1 MDLILDIDTQ
11 VDFMQPFG
19 SLYVP
24 KAETIIGNIKNLL
37 SDLYLPI
44 ISTVDEHDENDEE
57 FNSFPRHCVKNTH
70 GAWKIPET
78 LIYSPDYVT
87 KGDKDLTPLQL
98 TQNKQFILPKRT
110 YNIWDEK
117 LGNPKN
123 MKILLEH
130 FRPDTIHVVG
140 VATDICV
147 LAGVTGLAEKVNS
160 IILHR
165 DCIKGLSEDSEREAI
180 QKMLVLGNVW
190 EVYSDGKN

>member
-57 FNSFPRHCVKNTH
+57 FNTFPRHCVKNTH

-78 LIYSPDYVT
+78 LVYSPDYVT
-87 KGDKDLTPLQL
+87 RCDKELTPLQL

-117 LGNPKN
+117 LGNPDAMN
-123 MKILLEH
+123 QILEH
-130 FRPDTIHVVG
+130 FCPEIIHVMG
-140 VATDICV
+140 IATDICV
-147 LAGVTGLAEKVNS
+147 LAMVKGLAEIIGYTR
-160 IILHR
+160 IILHI
-165 DCIKGLSEDSEREAI
+165 DCMKGLTTESEEKALEEMLSLPRVWDSKET
-180 QKMLVLGNVW
+180 
-190 EVYSDGKN
+190 Y

>member
-1 MDLILDIDTQ
+1 MDLIIDVDTQ

-57 FNSFPRHCVKNTH
+57 FNTFPRHCVKNTH

-78 LIYSPDYVT
+78 LVYSPDYVT
-87 KGDKDLTPLQL
+87 RCDKELTPLQL

-123 MKILLEH
+123 MKILLEN
-130 FRPDTIHVVG
+130 FCPSTVHVVG
-140 VATDICV
+140 VATSICV
-147 LAGVTGLAEKVNS
+147 LAMV
-160 IILHR
+160 
-165 DCIKGLSEDSEREAI
+165 KGLTEMPNHGKIVLHTNCMKDLTPESEEKAMDEMFA
-180 QKMLVLGNVW
+180 LGNVY
-190 EVYSDGKN
+190 EVK